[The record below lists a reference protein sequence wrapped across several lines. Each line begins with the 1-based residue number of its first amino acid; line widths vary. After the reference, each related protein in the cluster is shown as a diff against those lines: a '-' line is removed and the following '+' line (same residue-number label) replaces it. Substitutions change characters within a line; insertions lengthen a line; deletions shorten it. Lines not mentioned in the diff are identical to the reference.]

1 MQDYFTYAK
10 VFALIMIIVTGFVQL
25 GNGYTEYF
33 TWEGTETDPSK
44 IGRRSPELPPHPP
57 TPPYCCRFPA
67 FFIYK
72 DDILEL
78 SLPD

>member
-57 TPPYCCRFPA
+57 
-67 FFIYK
+67 
-72 DDILEL
+72 
-78 SLPD
+78 

>member
-25 GNGYTEYF
+25 GFGHTEYF

-44 IGRRSPELPPHPP
+44 IGRRRRE
-57 TPPYCCRFPA
+57 R
-67 FFIYK
+67 
-72 DDILEL
+72 L
-78 SLPD
+78 SRC

>member
-25 GNGYTEYF
+25 GFGHTEYF

-44 IGRRSPELPPHPP
+44 IGRRRRERLSRC
-57 TPPYCCRFPA
+57 YPA
-67 FFIYK
+67 FSKKTKKIFIWAH
-72 DDILEL
+72 
-78 SLPD
+78 